1 MSPLECLTALNQ
13 AGGSMWVESGQ
24 LQIEFPEDATSDAL
38 LDGIRKLKSEL
49 VELLQQSPMMSPA
62 GHPLAE
68 REVLTHQVDVKSIL
82 SVDVYVPERAV
93 EDFTLD
99 LWETG
104 TVVFAGPDSG
114 SLVVDAPRFTLD
126 DTQRAFL
133 VERAGEIFEAIRW
146 LGEME
151 KRALYKEALLWWL
164 HRDDFK
170 RMPSLVVAGRM
181 IRDPWGYAW
190 GFFFRNEMPW
200 GEIFAFLDALDT
212 NFE

>member
-1 MSPLECLTALNQ
+1 MSPLECLTVLNQ
-13 AGGSMWVESGQ
+13 AGGSAWVEDGQ
-24 LQIEFPEDATSDAL
+24 LQIELPDDARSDAV
-38 LDGIRKLKSEL
+38 LDEIKKLKSEL
-49 VELLQQSPMMSPA
+49 VELLRQSPMMSPA
-62 GHPLAE
+62 GHHLAE
-68 REVLTHQVDVKSIL
+68 REVPTYQVDLKLIP
-82 SVDVYVPERAV
+82 SVDDYTPDRAV
-93 EDFTLD
+93 EDFVLD
-99 LWETG
+99 LWEAG
-104 TVVFAGPDSG
+104 AVVFAKSDSK
-114 SLVVDAPRFTLD
+114 SLLVDTPRGALD
-126 DTQRAFL
+126 DAQRAL
-133 VERAGEIFEAIRW
+133 LAARAGEIFEAIRW

-200 GEIFAFLDALDT
+200 GEIFAFLDALDV